1 MAGVAHYP
9 CNYLGEEKRSQ
20 PVSNGKVMV
29 KKKRKK
35 TKHSLYEEIDG

>member
-9 CNYLGEEKRSQ
+9 CNYLEGEKRSQ

-29 KKKRKK
+29 KKKNEKK
-35 TKHSLYEEIDG
+35 TKHSPI